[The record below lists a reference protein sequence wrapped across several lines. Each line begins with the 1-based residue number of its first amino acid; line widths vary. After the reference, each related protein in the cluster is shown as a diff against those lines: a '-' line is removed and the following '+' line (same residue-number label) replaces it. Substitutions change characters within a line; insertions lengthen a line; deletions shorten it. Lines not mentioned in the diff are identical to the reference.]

1 MKRGFLLSVLIL
13 VTAIQLLTYSS
24 AQCEQLGNTGMPGI
38 ALILAEPA
46 DDDSVK
52 NGPDKSSPIKV
63 EGAEIP
69 VQDTV
74 SDDDLTKNRIDKSV
88 PAEVEKAEIPVQENA
103 SDHFNRGVM
112 LDNSAMYKE
121 AIESYKKAIMI
132 KPDYA
137 EAYYN
142 LAFSYLQSNDVKFVH
157 EKYMLLKDINPK
169 MADDLYDKALIM
181 VCSNPENKFVVQVG
195 AFRNIQNAKDMIDK
209 LRTNYMHA
217 QIEAEDGYSKV
228 RLFGMDNK
236 EAADL
241 MIKEIKDKFNID
253 PFLVPAR

>member
-1 MKRGFLLSVLIL
+1 MKTGFILSVLIL

-24 AQCEQLGNTGMPGI
+24 AQCEQPGNTGIPGI

-46 DDDSVK
+46 DDDPVK
-52 NGPDKSSPIKV
+52 NGPDKSSPIEG

-69 VQDTV
+69 VQDTA
-74 SDDDLTKNRIDKSV
+74 SDDDLTKNRIDKGD
-88 PAEVEKAEIPVQENA
+88 PAEVKEAEVPVHENA
-103 SDHFNRGVM
+103 SDHFNRGKAH
-112 LDNSAMYKE
+112 DSTGMYRE

-132 KPDYA
+132 RPDYA

-142 LAFSYLQSNDVKFVH
+142 LAFSCLLSNDVKSAH

-181 VCSNPENKFVVQVG
+181 VRSDPGNKFVVQVG
-195 AFRNIQNAKDMIDK
+195 AFRNIQNAKDMLDK
-209 LRTNYMHA
+209 LKANYMHA

-241 MIKEIKDKFNID
+241 MIKDIRDKFNVN